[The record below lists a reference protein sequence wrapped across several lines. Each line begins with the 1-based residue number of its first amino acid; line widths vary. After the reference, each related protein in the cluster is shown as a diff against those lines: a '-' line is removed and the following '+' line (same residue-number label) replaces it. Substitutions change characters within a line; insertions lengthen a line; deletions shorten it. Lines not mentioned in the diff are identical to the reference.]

1 MKDKLTHVSET
12 GSASM
17 VDVGEKDVTKRRARA
32 RAVVNMKES
41 TMRAIANNEIE
52 KGEVIAVAR
61 VAGIQSAK
69 KCSDLIPLCHTLALS
84 KVEVNFRRVSDTQME
99 ITSDCRVTGQTGVEM
114 EALTAV
120 SVAALTIYDMCKAID
135 RGMTISDIGLLE
147 KSGGVSG
154 SWISENS

>member
-17 VDVGEKDVTKRRARA
+17 VDVGEKDITKRRARA
-32 RAVVNMKES
+32 RAVINMKER
-41 TMRAIANNEIE
+41 TKRAITNNESE

-69 KCSDLIPLCHTLALS
+69 KCSDLIPLCHALALS
-84 KVEVNFRRVSDTQME
+84 KVEVNFRRVSEAQME

-135 RGMTISDIGLLE
+135 RGIKITDIGLLE
-147 KSGGVSG
+147 KSGGASG
-154 SWISENS
+154 SWTSENS

>member
-17 VDVGEKDVTKRRARA
+17 VDVGEKDITKRRARA
-32 RAVVNMKES
+32 RAVINMKES
-41 TMRAIANNEIE
+41 TMRAITNNEIE

-84 KVEVNFRRVSDTQME
+84 KVEVNFRRVSDAQME

-120 SVAALTIYDMCKAID
+120 KWPQLTINDMSTAF
-135 RGMTISDIGLLE
+135 
-147 KSGGVSG
+147 
-154 SWISENS
+154 

>member
-17 VDVGEKDVTKRRARA
+17 VDVGEKDITKRRARA
-32 RAVVNMKES
+32 RAVINMKES
-41 TMRAIANNEIE
+41 TMRAITNNEIE

-84 KVEVNFRRVSDTQME
+84 KVEVNFRRVSDAQME
-99 ITSDCRVTGQTGVEM
+99 ITSDCRVRPEWRWK
-114 EALTAV
+114 L
-120 SVAALTIYDMCKAID
+120 
-135 RGMTISDIGLLE
+135 
-147 KSGGVSG
+147 
-154 SWISENS
+154 